1 MAAQYPNNV
10 VTKKGLNAIA
20 ESVATKQGLIFTKVL
35 VGDGNMPSTN
45 ISDLTSIVSKKM
57 ELPITS
63 YNNEGNGQFLVRAAL
78 SNALL
83 DVGFFP
89 REVALYAKVGE
100 SGEEVLYSYTNGEN
114 NVGYIPDKTTPIESE
129 VYNIRTVIGNTTN
142 VIAKLSD
149 DTYVTN
155 GELTKHNTDSSAHE
169 DILQMFNSYLPL
181 TGGKA
186 TGNIY
191 VPTPAGDDNSGI
203 VANTQWVNSG
213 FIQRGSTNSSY
224 NETGYRVFSDGFCI
238 QWGKIVVGGER
249 STRVTLPIA
258 YTSVCSPTLT
268 VCANSGN
275 PNGANVVSAYA
286 GEIGTKGFTAWVDVH
301 DDINVGKLFT
311 VSWIT
316 VGR

>member
-20 ESVATKQGLIFTKVL
+20 ERVATKQGLIFTKVL

-129 VYNIRTVIGNTTN
+129 VYNIRTVIGNATN

-149 DTYVTN
+149 DTFVTVLDLADHNNSTDSHTPLLNKWINSSFTKFKDAVLEVLDCKFKLDINGYVRLGFLGGFTIQWGAGGFNNGAYMSEIIFPTAFSAVPWAVIPFDTLWATSTRNPAYAIAWNLEPSTN
-155 GELTKHNTDSSAHE
+155 TKARLVTDSSYAQGYSWVA
-169 DILQMFNSYLPL
+169 I
-181 TGGKA
+181 
-186 TGNIY
+186 
-191 VPTPAGDDNSGI
+191 GI
-203 VANTQWVNSG
+203 
-213 FIQRGSTNSSY
+213 
-224 NETGYRVFSDGFCI
+224 
-238 QWGKIVVGGER
+238 
-249 STRVTLPIA
+249 
-258 YTSVCSPTLT
+258 SV
-268 VCANSGN
+268 
-275 PNGANVVSAYA
+275 
-286 GEIGTKGFTAWVDVH
+286 
-301 DDINVGKLFT
+301 
-311 VSWIT
+311 
-316 VGR
+316 

>member
-78 SNALL
+78 SNASL

-129 VYNIRTVIGNTTN
+129 VYNIRTVIGNATN

-149 DTYVTN
+149 DTFVTV
-155 GELTKHNTDSSAHE
+155 LDLADHNNSTDSHT
-169 DILQMFNSYLPL
+169 PL
-181 TGGKA
+181 LNKW
-186 TGNIY
+186 I
-191 VPTPAGDDNSGI
+191 
-203 VANTQWVNSG
+203 
-213 FIQRGSTNSSY
+213 NSSFTKFKDAVLEVLDCKFKLDS
-224 NETGYRVFSDGFCI
+224 NGYVRLGFLGGFTI
-238 QWGKIVVGGER
+238 QWGWGQNSAYYPIAFTKYSTALPVHKGTNGYVNAVISYDSDLTKIVPIFAGAQNDGIFHYIAVG
-249 STRVTLPIA
+249 A
-258 YTSVCSPTLT
+258 
-268 VCANSGN
+268 
-275 PNGANVVSAYA
+275 
-286 GEIGTKGFTAWVDVH
+286 
-301 DDINVGKLFT
+301 
-311 VSWIT
+311 
-316 VGR
+316 

>member
-78 SNALL
+78 SNALI

-129 VYNIRTVIGNTTN
+129 VYNIRTVIGNATN

-149 DTYVTN
+149 DTFVTV
-155 GELTKHNTDSSAHE
+155 LDLADHNNSTDSHTPLLNKWINSSFTKFKDAVLE
-169 DILQMFNSYLPL
+169 VLDCKFKLDINGYVRLGFLGGFTSQWGMTGETN
-181 TGGKA
+181 TGGF
-186 TGNIY
+186 
-191 VPTPAGDDNSGI
+191 
-203 VANTQWVNSG
+203 VAVNFPIS
-213 FIQRGSTNSSY
+213 FNK
-224 NETGYRVFSDGFCI
+224 VFSIVSLDG
-238 QWGKIVVGGER
+238 G
-249 STRVTLPIA
+249 
-258 YTSVCSPTLT
+258 
-268 VCANSGN
+268 
-275 PNGANVVSAYA
+275 
-286 GEIGTKGFTAWVDVH
+286 
-301 DDINVGKLFT
+301 NVGVIWGVIRSSVSGTGVTFT
-311 VSWIT
+311 TKKHDGT
-316 VGR
+316 VMDKNEGYYIAIGQS

>member
-78 SNALL
+78 SNASL

-129 VYNIRTVIGNTTN
+129 VYNIRTVIGNATN

-149 DTYVTN
+149 DTFVTV
-155 GELTKHNTDSSAHE
+155 LDLADHNNSTDSHT
-169 DILQMFNSYLPL
+169 PL
-181 TGGKA
+181 LNKW
-186 TGNIY
+186 I
-191 VPTPAGDDNSGI
+191 
-203 VANTQWVNSG
+203 
-213 FIQRGSTNSSY
+213 NSSFTKFKDAVLEVLDCKFKLDS
-224 NETGYRVFSDGFCI
+224 NGYVRLGFLGGFTI
-238 QWGKIVVGGER
+238 QWGDLEIQSNLRGSKEF
-249 STRVTLPIA
+249 PIA
-258 YTSVCSPTLT
+258 FTSIFKVFATDAAWDGSSNVYSVMIDMKSTNNTT
-268 VCANSGN
+268 VYSVANN
-275 PNGANVVSAYA
+275 ANASKINWWA
-286 GEIGTKGFTAWVDVH
+286 IG
-301 DDINVGKLFT
+301 I
-311 VSWIT
+311 S
-316 VGR
+316 

>member
-129 VYNIRTVIGNTTN
+129 VYNIRTVIGNATN

-149 DTYVTN
+149 DTFVTV
-155 GELTKHNTDSSAHE
+155 LDLADHNNSTDSHT
-169 DILQMFNSYLPL
+169 PL
-181 TGGKA
+181 LNKW
-186 TGNIY
+186 I
-191 VPTPAGDDNSGI
+191 
-203 VANTQWVNSG
+203 
-213 FIQRGSTNSSY
+213 NSSFTKFKDAVLEVLDCKFKLDI
-224 NETGYRVFSDGFCI
+224 NGYVRLGFLGGFTI
-238 QWGKIVVGGER
+238 QWGTVTVTTGVADANKISEGEVVF
-249 STRVTLPIA
+249 TFPTA
-258 YTSVCSPTLT
+258 FTSAPWAIFT
-268 VCANSGN
+268 
-275 PNGANVVSAYA
+275 GALD
-286 GEIGTKGFTAWVDVH
+286 T
-301 DDINVGKLFT
+301 INVRLESASIFGNTPTNVRLFLHALGTQNVQLSSFVLAIGK
-311 VSWIT
+311 
-316 VGR
+316 

>member
-78 SNALL
+78 SNASLE
-83 DVGFFP
+83 VGFFP

-129 VYNIRTVIGNTTN
+129 VYNIRTVIGNATN
-142 VIAKLSD
+142 VTAKLSD
-149 DTYVTN
+149 DTFVTV
-155 GELTKHNTDSSAHE
+155 LDLSDHNNSEDSHT
-169 DILQMFNSYLPL
+169 PL
-181 TGGKA
+181 LNKW
-186 TGNIY
+186 I
-191 VPTPAGDDNSGI
+191 
-203 VANTQWVNSG
+203 
-213 FIQRGSTNSSY
+213 NSSFAKFKNAVIEVLDVQY
-224 NETGYRVFSDGFCI
+224 KLESNGYARLGFLGGLTL
-238 QWGKIVVGGER
+238 QWGKSIYGYVAF
-249 STRVTLPIA
+249 PIA
-258 YTSVCSPTLT
+258 YLNTRVIVTNHQGERYMSSRVVEYNSLT
-268 VCANSGN
+268 
-275 PNGANVVSAYA
+275 
-286 GEIGTKGFTAWVDVH
+286 GFTLYVADNADVYS
-301 DDINVGKLFT
+301 DAQ
-311 VSWIT
+311 WISI
-316 VGR
+316 GM

>member
-78 SNALL
+78 SNASL

-129 VYNIRTVIGNTTN
+129 VYNIRTVIGNATN

-149 DTYVTN
+149 DTFVTV
-155 GELTKHNTDSSAHE
+155 LDLADHNNSTDSHT
-169 DILQMFNSYLPL
+169 PL
-181 TGGKA
+181 LNKW
-186 TGNIY
+186 I
-191 VPTPAGDDNSGI
+191 
-203 VANTQWVNSG
+203 
-213 FIQRGSTNSSY
+213 NSSFTKFKDAVLEVLDCKFKLDS
-224 NETGYRVFSDGFCI
+224 NGYVRLGFLGGFTI
-238 QWGKIVVGGER
+238 QWGLTGETNT
-249 STRVTLPIA
+249 SGLVAVNFPI
-258 YTSVCSPTLT
+258 SF
-268 VCANSGN
+268 
-275 PNGANVVSAYA
+275 NVVFSIASID
-286 GEIGTKGFTAWVDVH
+286 GGDIGVMWGIIRSSISGADVTFIAKNH
-301 DDINVGKLFT
+301 DGTVNAQREGYYIAIGK
-311 VSWIT
+311 S
-316 VGR
+316 

>member
-89 REVALYAKVGE
+89 REVALYDKVGE
-100 SGEEVLYSYTNGEN
+100 RGEEGFLSLTKGEKK
-114 NVGYIPDKTTPIESE
+114 VGYIPDKTTPIESE
-129 VYNIRTVIGNTTN
+129 VYNIRTVIGNATN

-149 DTYVTN
+149 DTFVTV
-155 GELTKHNTDSSAHE
+155 LDLADHNNSTDSHTPLLNKW
-169 DILQMFNSYLPL
+169 INS
-181 TGGKA
+181 
-186 TGNIY
+186 
-191 VPTPAGDDNSGI
+191 
-203 VANTQWVNSG
+203 
-213 FIQRGSTNSSY
+213 
-224 NETGYRVFSDGFCI
+224 
-238 QWGKIVVGGER
+238 
-249 STRVTLPIA
+249 
-258 YTSVCSPTLT
+258 
-268 VCANSGN
+268 
-275 PNGANVVSAYA
+275 
-286 GEIGTKGFTAWVDVH
+286 
-301 DDINVGKLFT
+301 
-311 VSWIT
+311 
-316 VGR
+316 

>member
-129 VYNIRTVIGNTTN
+129 VYNIRTVIGNATN

-149 DTYVTN
+149 DTFVTV
-155 GELTKHNTDSSAHE
+155 LDLADHNNSTDSHT
-169 DILQMFNSYLPL
+169 PL
-181 TGGKA
+181 LNKW
-186 TGNIY
+186 I
-191 VPTPAGDDNSGI
+191 
-203 VANTQWVNSG
+203 
-213 FIQRGSTNSSY
+213 NSSFTKFKDAVLEVLDCKFKLDI
-224 NETGYRVFSDGFCI
+224 NGYVRLGFLGGFTI
-238 QWGKIVVGGER
+238 QWGV
-249 STRVTLPIA
+249 STSPIA
-258 YTSVCSPTLT
+258 YPVAFSEKPINFLFHKTVVNKKVIVISGADSPTLQYFDLYDIDDKLLYT
-268 VCANSGN
+268 NN
-275 PNGANVVSAYA
+275 PAVNYVA
-286 GEIGTKGFTAWVDVH
+286 F
-301 DDINVGKLFT
+301 GK
-311 VSWIT
+311 S
-316 VGR
+316 

>member
-129 VYNIRTVIGNTTN
+129 VYNIRTVIGNATN

-149 DTYVTN
+149 DTFVTV
-155 GELTKHNTDSSAHE
+155 LDLADHNNSTDSHT
-169 DILQMFNSYLPL
+169 PL
-181 TGGKA
+181 LNKW
-186 TGNIY
+186 I
-191 VPTPAGDDNSGI
+191 
-203 VANTQWVNSG
+203 
-213 FIQRGSTNSSY
+213 NSSFTKFKDAVLEVLDCKFKLDI
-224 NETGYRVFSDGFCI
+224 NGYVRLGFLGGFTI
-238 QWGKIVVGGER
+238 QWGDLDIQSNLRGSKEF
-249 STRVTLPIA
+249 PIA
-258 YTSVCSPTLT
+258 FTSIFKVFATDAAWDGSST
-268 VCANSGN
+268 VYLVMIDMKSTNNTTVYSVANN
-275 PNGANVVSAYA
+275 ANASKINWWA
-286 GEIGTKGFTAWVDVH
+286 IG
-301 DDINVGKLFT
+301 I
-311 VSWIT
+311 S
-316 VGR
+316 

>member
-63 YNNEGNGQFLVRAAL
+63 YNNEGNGQFLVRAAF

-100 SGEEVLYSYTNGEN
+100 SGKEVLYSYTNGEN

-129 VYNIRTVIGNTTN
+129 VYNIRTVIGNATN

-149 DTYVTN
+149 DTFVTV
-155 GELTKHNTDSSAHE
+155 LDLADHNNSTDSHT
-169 DILQMFNSYLPL
+169 PL
-181 TGGKA
+181 LNKW
-186 TGNIY
+186 I
-191 VPTPAGDDNSGI
+191 
-203 VANTQWVNSG
+203 
-213 FIQRGSTNSSY
+213 NSSFTKFKDAVLEVLDCKFKLDI
-224 NETGYRVFSDGFCI
+224 NGYVRLGFLGGFTI
-238 QWGKIVVGGER
+238 QWGLTGKTNTGGLAAANFPISFNVVFSIAAIDGGEEGVMWGLRR
-249 STRVTLPIA
+249 SSISGTGVT
-258 YTSVCSPTLT
+258 
-268 VCANSGN
+268 
-275 PNGANVVSAYA
+275 
-286 GEIGTKGFTAWVDVH
+286 
-301 DDINVGKLFT
+301 FT
-311 VSWIT
+311 VKKHDGT
-316 VGR
+316 VRALDEGYYIAIGQS